1 MPHHL
6 YIIPAL
12 MEEWGSTYTD
22 STVNLN
28 DNVRDPTLTIHLIL
42 NTVHVE
48 MKLQQK
54 ATLVFHV
61 VEAPLPV
68 PEA

>member
-1 MPHHL
+1 MAHHL

-12 MEEWGSTYTD
+12 MEEWGVHTLTQRD
-22 STVNLN
+22 
-28 DNVRDPTLTIHLIL
+28 VRDPDRTGLTMTIL

-48 MKLQQK
+48 MKHQQK
-54 ATLVFHV
+54 ATLIFHV